1 MEPPAFLFSH
11 LSLLTKFIIVMMGTV
26 LLPRLLERVRLPPVL
41 GYILAG
47 VVIGPIL
54 TKRFGKQV
62 SVELTAETGQA
73 GKSPGNT

>member
-26 LLPRLLERVRLPPVL
+26 LLPRLMERVRLPPVL

-54 TKRFGKQV
+54 TKRFGK
-62 SVELTAETGQA
+62 
-73 GKSPGNT
+73 